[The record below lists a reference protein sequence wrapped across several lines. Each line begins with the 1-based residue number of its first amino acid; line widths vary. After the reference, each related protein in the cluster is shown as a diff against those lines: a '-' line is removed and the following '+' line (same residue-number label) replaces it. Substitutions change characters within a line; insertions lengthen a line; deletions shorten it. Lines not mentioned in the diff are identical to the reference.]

1 MPMLQLNGRRGAKMM
16 SKQQIHKMV
25 DELPEQ
31 FEETVSKFLEFLLRG
46 LDTEPLNQEEILA
59 IAQSEKD
66 IEEGRIISLDD
77 YIAGNR
83 I

>member
-1 MPMLQLNGRRGAKMM
+1 M

-46 LDTEPLNQEEILA
+46 LDNEPLSQEEILA

-66 IEEGRIISLDD
+66 IEEGRTISLDD
-77 YIAGNR
+77 YIAGKR

>member
-1 MPMLQLNGRRGAKMM
+1 M

-77 YIAGNR
+77 YIAGKR

>member
-1 MPMLQLNGRRGAKMM
+1 MM

-46 LDTEPLNQEEILA
+46 LDNETLSQEEILA

-66 IEEGRIISLDD
+66 IEEGRTISLDD
-77 YIAGNR
+77 YIAGKR

>member
-1 MPMLQLNGRRGAKMM
+1 MV

-46 LDTEPLNQEEILA
+46 LDDESLSQEEILA

-66 IEEGRIISLDD
+66 IEEGRTISLDD
-77 YIAGNR
+77 YIAGKR

>member
-1 MPMLQLNGRRGAKMM
+1 M

>member
-1 MPMLQLNGRRGAKMM
+1 MI
-16 SKQQIHKMV
+16 KQHIHKMV

-46 LDTEPLNQEEILA
+46 LDDESLSQEEILT

-66 IEEGRIISLDD
+66 IEEGRTISLDD
-77 YIAGNR
+77 YIAGKR

>member
-1 MPMLQLNGRRGAKMM
+1 MM

-46 LDTEPLNQEEILA
+46 LDNETLSQEEILA

-66 IEEGRIISLDD
+66 IEEGRTISLDD
-77 YIAGNR
+77 YIAEKR

>member
-1 MPMLQLNGRRGAKMM
+1 M

-46 LDTEPLNQEEILA
+46 LDDESLSQEEILA

-66 IEEGRIISLDD
+66 IEEGRTISLDD
-77 YIAGNR
+77 YIAGKR

>member
-1 MPMLQLNGRRGAKMM
+1 M

-31 FEETVSKFLEFLLRG
+31 FEETVSKFLEFLLQG
-46 LDTEPLNQEEILA
+46 LDSEPLSQEEILA
-59 IAQSEKD
+59 ITQSEKD
-66 IEEGRIISLDD
+66 IAEERTISLDD
-77 YIAGNR
+77 YITGKR

>member
-1 MPMLQLNGRRGAKMM
+1 MM

-46 LDTEPLNQEEILA
+46 LDDESLSQEEILA

-66 IEEGRIISLDD
+66 IAEGRTISLDD
-77 YIAGNR
+77 YIAGKR
-83 I
+83 V

>member
-1 MPMLQLNGRRGAKMM
+1 MM

-46 LDTEPLNQEEILA
+46 LDDESLSQEEILA

-66 IEEGRIISLDD
+66 IEEGRTISLDD
-77 YIAGNR
+77 YIAGKR

>member
-1 MPMLQLNGRRGAKMM
+1 M

-31 FEETVSKFLEFLLRG
+31 LEETVSKFLEFLLRG
-46 LDTEPLNQEEILA
+46 LDNEPLNQEEILA

-66 IEEGRIISLDD
+66 IEEGRIISLED
-77 YIAGNR
+77 YIAGKR

>member
-1 MPMLQLNGRRGAKMM
+1 MM

-46 LDTEPLNQEEILA
+46 LDDESLSQEEILA

-66 IEEGRIISLDD
+66 IEEGRTISLDD
-77 YIAGNR
+77 YIAGKR
-83 I
+83 V

>member
-1 MPMLQLNGRRGAKMM
+1 MM

-46 LDTEPLNQEEILA
+46 LDDESLSQEEILA

-66 IEEGRIISLDD
+66 IAEGRTIRLDD
-77 YIAGNR
+77 YIAGKR
-83 I
+83 V

>member
-1 MPMLQLNGRRGAKMM
+1 M

-31 FEETVSKFLEFLLRG
+31 LEETVSKFLEFLLRG
-46 LDTEPLNQEEILA
+46 LDNEPLNQEEILA

-66 IEEGRIISLDD
+66 IEEGRTISLDD
-77 YIAGNR
+77 YIAGKR

>member
-31 FEETVSKFLEFLLRG
+31 FEETVSKFLEFLLMG
-46 LDTEPLNQEEILA
+46 LDNEPFSQEEILA
-59 IAQSEKD
+59 INQSEKD
-66 IEEGRIISLDD
+66 IAEGRTISLDD
-77 YIAGNR
+77 YIAGKR

>member
-1 MPMLQLNGRRGAKMM
+1 MM

-46 LDTEPLNQEEILA
+46 LDNETLRQEEILA
-59 IAQSEKD
+59 IAQSEKN
-66 IEEGRIISLDD
+66 IEEGRTISLDD
-77 YIAGNR
+77 YIAGKR

>member
-1 MPMLQLNGRRGAKMM
+1 MM

-46 LDTEPLNQEEILA
+46 LDNEPLSQEEILA
-59 IAQSEKD
+59 ITQSEKD
-66 IEEGRIISLDD
+66 IAEDRTISLDD
-77 YIAGNR
+77 YITGKR